1 MPIIAYVVYFTKY
14 INKYKYKSLMI
25 LYQNAFVS
33 SEIKH
38 LDISNFQKMQNA
50 FLNKFIHYQEIQN
63 VFFKYISTT
72 NSICKCIKFI
82 S

>member
-1 MPIIAYVVYFTKY
+1 M
-14 INKYKYKSLMI
+14 M

-50 FLNKFIHYQEIQN
+50 FLNFKFIHYQEIQN
-63 VFFKYISTT
+63 VFFKYSSTT
-72 NSICKCIKFI
+72 
-82 S
+82 